1 MNTIAKNINLNT
13 WPLARNLILK
23 RKNSKNL
30 EKNKA
35 KFILKIPQKMS
46 KTVY

>member
-23 RKNSKNL
+23 RKNYKNL
-30 EKNKA
+30 KKNKA
-35 KFILKIPQKMS
+35 NFVLKIPQKIS
-46 KTVY
+46 RTVY